1 MSDHDDLVA
10 RRYRELRREVPSA
23 ALDKKVLAGA
33 RSAVTPRSFA
43 RRWAAPLAAAAV
55 LVLAVGVTMQVQ
67 REEAR
72 RSPAREDAPSARA
85 KTSAQPAPLEAKSPA
100 PDGAAAASP
109 APAASATEAREIPF
123 SPRRPLEPAPAVGAP
138 ASAAATVPSATSTAV
153 LGAPAALPGAV
164 PGAPKINAPP
174 FGDIARAQRETNQ
187 AVAGFGILSG
197 GSPAA
202 DSSGAGA
209 AAGPFTIDQA
219 TTTGMQMRL
228 VQPR

>member
-1 MSDHDDLVA
+1 M

-23 ALDKKVLAGA
+23 ALDEKVLATA

-55 LVLAVGVTMQVQ
+55 VVLAVGVTLQVQ

-72 RSPAREDAPSARA
+72 RSPAREDAPSA
-85 KTSAQPAPLEAKSPA
+85 SCQDGAQPAPLEAKSPA

-109 APAASATEAREIPF
+109 APAASARRRGRFRSRRAARS
-123 SPRRPLEPAPAVGAP
+123 SPRLPRAPLR
-138 ASAAATVPSATSTAV
+138 AATSSATAAV
-153 LGAPAALPGAV
+153 LGAPAAPRRSPGS
-164 PGAPKINAPP
+164 PENQCAPLR
-174 FGDIARAQRETNQ
+174 GHRARPAREQTRQ
-187 AVAGFGILSG
+187 WRASASLSG
-197 GSPAA
+197 GSPVA
-202 DSSGAGA
+202 DSAGAGA

-228 VQPR
+228 VPPR